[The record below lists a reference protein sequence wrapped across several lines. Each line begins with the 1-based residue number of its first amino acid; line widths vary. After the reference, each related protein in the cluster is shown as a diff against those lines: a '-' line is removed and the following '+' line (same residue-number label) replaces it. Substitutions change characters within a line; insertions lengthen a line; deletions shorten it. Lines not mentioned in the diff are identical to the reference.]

1 MDPGTPLNPD
11 PDLQHCSKKKLDG
24 VFYSFLNAVVF
35 CFIRF
40 FFQTESAIETYE
52 RILRIVPEHKE
63 ALDSILF
70 LRGRPKAKITR
81 SNYIAFPHL

>member
-1 MDPGTPLNPD
+1 MFVGHFSLRIQGPHWNQIRIHSTAVKTRRFASFILNV
-11 PDLQHCSKKKLDG
+11 
-24 VFYSFLNAVVF
+24 VFF

-40 FFQTESAIETYE
+40 FSFQAESAIETYE

-70 LRGRPKAKITR
+70 LRGRPKAKY
-81 SNYIAFPHL
+81 N